1 MPQLLRKD
9 TIRML
14 EASVESLN
22 LAIIALGL
30 PPRTHFR
37 DEGVPYAS
45 AVGLIGTAAE
55 LSMSACL
62 VQVGGQRSLLLPSG
76 QFKTGAM
83 ICDEFRKLLQ
93 DSPPGVAFL
102 TQGLDDEAA
111 HRKKLLTVSIGFRR
125 LISARAGGLHAGV
138 GPERA
143 VCVILA
149 KEASAFLAGLAQSDR
164 LRSYMPFVP
173 APPDAVVEQSAIA
186 EDLGRRLTESQ
197 DIEEQARLLSA
208 LYLILPDIPDE
219 PPEWLE
225 VVRKV
230 SIAPKRRDVVYLL
243 SALSTAVPGCL
254 RRVSKAGDGI
264 PVVVRPDDPNALP
277 IQPEYLRTEF
287 SRMPDQWRADVAN
300 ANGRLNQRVLDI
312 PPVDFVKEVFIL
324 GLEKVGVL
332 DAAGILSPHDAWPF
346 IASSLAVQGTPGP
359 YWFLVRRTPD
369 LSQLKALIQRAV
381 KIGPGNLKRNA
392 AEALTGIE
400 AIRSN
405 KPVSGGAPSLQ
416 ELMKAKDSAE
426 ERHEGLTE
434 VVNRAAGTDKDI
446 AKELKEDIL
455 KVAGGGLSVGPLLT
469 NIVEATGGM
478 KEATR
483 RYWARVLSEAATTRD
498 DLPGV
503 LAVCRSK
510 ELQPVHTAARKALR
524 LIDFLESGP
533 SM

>member
-1 MPQLLRKD
+1 
-9 TIRML
+9 ML

-30 PPRTHFR
+30 PPRAHFR
-37 DEGVPYAS
+37 DESVPYAS

-62 VQVGGQRSLLLPSG
+62 VQVGGQRALLLPSG

-102 TQGLDDEAA
+102 TQGLNDDAA
-111 HRKKLLTVSIGFRR
+111 HRTKLLTVSCGFRR

-149 KEASAFLAGLAQSDR
+149 KEVSTFLEALAQSDR
-164 LRSYMPFVP
+164 LRSYMPLIP
-173 APPDAVVEQSAIA
+173 TPPDTVVEQSAIA
-186 EDLGRRLTESQ
+186 EDLGRRLAESQ

-225 VVRKV
+225 AVRKV

-243 SALSTAVPGCL
+243 SALSSAIPGSL
-254 RRVSKAGDGI
+254 RRVSKAGEGI

-287 SRMPDQWRADVAN
+287 SRMPDQWRGDVAN
-300 ANGRLNQRVLDI
+300 ANGRLNQGVFDI

-332 DAAGILSPHDAWPF
+332 DAAGTLSPHDAWPF
-346 IASSLAVQGTPGP
+346 VASSLAVQGTPGP
-359 YWFLVRRTPD
+359 YWFLVRHARD
-369 LSQLKALIQRAV
+369 LGQLKALIQRAV

-392 AEALTGIE
+392 EEALLGID

-405 KPVSGGAPSLQ
+405 KPVSSGATSLQ

-426 ERHEGLTE
+426 ERHERLAE
-434 VVNRAAGTDKDI
+434 VVSRVAGTDKDMT
-446 AKELKEDIL
+446 KELKEDIL
-455 KVAGGGLSVGPLLT
+455 KVADGGLPVGPLLT
-469 NIVEATGGM
+469 GIVEVTTGM
-478 KEATR
+478 TVATR
-483 RYWARVLSEAATTRD
+483 RYWARVLAEAATTRD

-503 LAVCRSK
+503 FAVCRSQ
-510 ELQPVHTAARKALR
+510 ELHAVHTAARKALR
-524 LIDFLESGP
+524 LIDFLENGP